1 VAHSGQDRT
10 NNLYLVHPEGT
21 DLHRITHTFNGFH
34 QWGSC
39 SFSPD
44 GTMITVAHNLQ
55 ERTPSTSDVWVLTL
69 DGTGLR
75 DVTRSTMFD
84 SAPDWGP
91 RPS

>member
-1 VAHSGQDRT
+1 
-10 NNLYLVHPEGT
+10 
-21 DLHRITHTFNGFH
+21 
-34 QWGSC
+34 
-39 SFSPD
+39 
-44 GTMITVAHNLQ
+44 MITVAHNLQ